1 MSDENNI
8 DNKKNNGLD
17 FQRGFKPE
25 SNKNIPFPASY
36 PIETRIFF
44 EENVFEE
51 IQKHSSETTSVE
63 VGGVLI
69 GEARFDNLGN
79 YLYICG
85 SIRAENTKNTDVSVT
100 FTSET
105 WDYIH
110 EIKDKNYPNHS
121 IIGWYH
127 THPGFGIFLSDM
139 DKFIQDSTF
148 NMPYSVAMVVDPKSS
163 KYGIFAWQDGEIK
176 SLKQCYVGKETI
188 PLTMGTVGGD
198 ETPLEGSEQTADK
211 EQTVESSNNPVIS
224 RNKGNDYVFYK
235 IAFFS
240 ILFFNIGFLLASF
253 YHNFNIAN
261 RDSIIQENTVFQMKT
276 TKQMIAS
283 SIVLRIDP
291 ILNYLNSLRIS
302 ATDTNFKD
310 FRNFLDYIFPL
321 CSPEDQAFLKK
332 KYPWLFQ
339 NN

>member
-121 IIGWYH
+121 N
-127 THPGFGIFLSDM
+127 
-139 DKFIQDSTF
+139 QRST
-148 NMPYSVAMVVDPKSS
+148 
-163 KYGIFAWQDGEIK
+163 
-176 SLKQCYVGKETI
+176 
-188 PLTMGTVGGD
+188 
-198 ETPLEGSEQTADK
+198 
-211 EQTVESSNNPVIS
+211 
-224 RNKGNDYVFYK
+224 
-235 IAFFS
+235 
-240 ILFFNIGFLLASF
+240 LAS
-253 YHNFNIAN
+253 
-261 RDSIIQENTVFQMKT
+261 II
-276 TKQMIAS
+276 
-283 SIVLRIDP
+283 
-291 ILNYLNSLRIS
+291 
-302 ATDTNFKD
+302 
-310 FRNFLDYIFPL
+310 
-321 CSPEDQAFLKK
+321 
-332 KYPWLFQ
+332 
-339 NN
+339 